1 MHYKW
6 LAAIIVLVGVTTV
19 RADEPQWL
27 AQAGLGSLRVADDS
41 FGGEIRGTLG
51 VRSTSLAQVSGIIY
65 DYRSGSRFNVDSV
78 NYGAAIGGPGDMY
91 DRSGA
96 ESAVLAG
103 VSGFEVTITN
113 TDGTTFN
120 AALNALSYGAGK
132 GLIIPQLPTGP
143 YPD

>member
-1 MHYKW
+1 MVYKW
-6 LAAIIVLVGVTTV
+6 LAAVIVFVGATTV
-19 RADEPQWL
+19 RADEPKWL
-27 AQAGLGSLRVADDS
+27 AQAGLGGLQVGDDS
-41 FGGEIRGTLG
+41 LGGEIRGTLG

-96 ESAVLAG
+96 ETAVIAG
-103 VSGFEVTITN
+103 VSGFEVNITN
-113 TDGTTFN
+113 TDGTTFG
-120 AALNALSYGAGK
+120 ATLNALSYGAGK
-132 GLIIPQLPTGP
+132 GIIMPQITPGP